1 MSLTDWILPILLLVI
16 WVPSWWRCTRRFRL
30 WFSLLAPFACVVGI
44 ILGLIGANAQAD
56 DPCSSSCAGSAV
68 QRWAP
73 SFDSPPGGVAWLIES
88 SLLALAVAVALTVV
102 TLIVEYILLVRRDPR
117 EAPLQ
122 RQSERDPQ

>member
-1 MSLTDWILPILLLVI
+1 MLIVL
-16 WVPSWWRCTRRFRL
+16 RRERRPAVGGQFRL
-30 WFSLLAPFACVVGI
+30 
-44 ILGLIGANAQAD
+44 
-56 DPCSSSCAGSAV
+56 SS
-68 QRWAP
+68 
-73 SFDSPPGGVAWLIES
+73 GGVAWLIES